1 MTQLN
6 HIATPATTTS
16 LLAQDCLTLQNTAA
30 TIPLLGFGT
39 YKIRGQTCTAA
50 VLAALSAGYSHID
63 SAALYRNEVC
73 VYETIKQSGVPREA
87 IFLTTKVGSPRRM
100 AGQGDVYQDVVET
113 VDRIAGVDGY
123 VDLLLM
129 HVPGLSRDYRQR
141 LWAAMEM
148 VKNKGRAKSIGVSNF
163 RVRHLEEL
171 KEYATEWPPSA
182 NQIELHPW
190 CQQRDVVTYCQDNGI
205 VIEAYSPL
213 ATGTRLNDPEVQR
226 VASKHDKTPA
236 NILIRYSL
244 QKGWIPLPKSAN
256 PGRIQENIMVFDFA
270 LDPDDMMALD
280 ALDEGH
286 AGAIFRMNVD

>member
-6 HIATPATTTS
+6 HRATSATTTT
-16 LLAQDCLTLQNTAA
+16 LGAQDCLTLQNTTA

-39 YKIRGQTCTAA
+39 YKIRGQTCTTA
-50 VLAALSAGYSHID
+50 VLAALLAGYSHID

-73 VYETIKQSGVPREA
+73 VYEAIEQSDVPREA

-113 VDRIAGVDGY
+113 VDRIAGVDG
-123 VDLLLM
+123 
-129 HVPGLSRDYRQR
+129 DYRQR

-148 VKNKGRAKSIGVSNF
+148 VKRKGRAKSIGVSNF

-190 CQQRDVVTYCQDNGI
+190 CQQRDVVTYCQDHGI

-226 VASKHDKTPA
+226 VASKHNKTPA
-236 NILIRYSL
+236 KILIRYSL
-244 QKGWIPLPKSAN
+244 QKGWIPLPKSSN

-270 LDPDDMMALD
+270 LDLDDMMALD
-280 ALDEGH
+280 ALDEGP
-286 AGAIFRMNVD
+286 AGAVFRMNVD

>member
-1 MTQLN
+1 M
-6 HIATPATTTS
+6 ATS
-16 LLAQDCLTLQNTAA
+16 LGAQDCLTLRNTTA

-50 VLAALSAGYSHID
+50 VLAALLAGYSHID

-73 VYETIKQSGVPREA
+73 VYEAIEQSGVPREA

-100 AGQGDVYQDVVET
+100 TGQGDVYQDVVET
-113 VDRIAGVDGY
+113 VDRIAGVDG
-123 VDLLLM
+123 
-129 HVPGLSRDYRQR
+129 DYRRR

-148 VKNKGRAKSIGVSNF
+148 VKSKGRAKSIGVSNF

-182 NQIELHPW
+182 NQIE
-190 CQQRDVVTYCQDNGI
+190 QRDVVTYCQDNGI

-226 VASKHDKTPA
+226 VASKHNKTPA
-236 NILIRYSL
+236 KILIRYSL
-244 QKGWIPLPKSAN
+244 QKGWIPLPKSSN

-270 LDPDDMMALD
+270 LDLDDMMALD
-280 ALDEGH
+280 ALDEGP
-286 AGAIFRMNVD
+286 AGAVFRMNVD

>member
-1 MTQLN
+1 MTQPN
-6 HIATPATTTS
+6 YRATSATTTP
-16 LLAQDCLTLQNTAA
+16 LGAREYLTLQNTTA

-39 YKIRGQTCTAA
+39 YKIRGQTCTTA
-50 VLAALSAGYSHID
+50 VLTALSAGYSHID

-73 VYETIKQSGVPREA
+73 IYEAIEQSGMSREA
-87 IFLTTKVGSPRRM
+87 IFLTTKVGSPRRN
-100 AGQGDVYQDVVET
+100 AGQGDVYQDAIET

-129 HVPGLSRDYRQR
+129 HVPGPSRDHRQR
-141 LWAAMEM
+141 LWAAMER
-148 VKNKGRAKSIGVSNF
+148 VKREGRARSIGVSNF

-171 KEYATEWPPSA
+171 KDYATEWPPSA

-226 VASKHDKTPA
+226 VASKHNKTPA
-236 NILIRYSL
+236 KILIRYSL
-244 QKGWIPLPKSAN
+244 QKGWIPLPKSSK
-256 PGRIQENIMVFDFA
+256 PDRIQENIMVFDFA
-270 LDPDDMMALD
+270 LDQDDMKALD
-280 ALDEGH
+280 GLDEGP

>member
-6 HIATPATTTS
+6 HRATSATTTS
-16 LLAQDCLTLQNTAA
+16 LGAQDCLTLQNTTA

-39 YKIRGQTCTAA
+39 YKIRGQTCTTA
-50 VLAALSAGYSHID
+50 VLAALLAGYSHID

-73 VYETIKQSGVPREA
+73 VYEAIEQSGVPREA

-113 VDRIAGVDGY
+113 VDRIAGVDG
-123 VDLLLM
+123 
-129 HVPGLSRDYRQR
+129 DYRQR

-148 VKNKGRAKSIGVSNF
+148 VKRKGRAKSIGVSNF

-190 CQQRDVVTYCQDNGI
+190 CQQRDVVTYCQDHGI

-226 VASKHDKTPA
+226 VASKHNKTPA
-236 NILIRYSL
+236 KILIRYSL
-244 QKGWIPLPKSAN
+244 QKGWIPLPKSSN

-270 LDPDDMMALD
+270 LDLDDMMALD
-280 ALDEGH
+280 ALDEGP
-286 AGAIFRMNVD
+286 AGAVFRMNVD

>member
-6 HIATPATTTS
+6 HRATSATTTS
-16 LLAQDCLTLQNTAA
+16 LGAQDCLTLQNTTA

-39 YKIRGQTCTAA
+39 YKIRGQTCTTA
-50 VLAALSAGYSHID
+50 VLAALLAGYSHID

-73 VYETIKQSGVPREA
+73 VYEAIEQSGVPREA

-113 VDRIAGVDGY
+113 VDRIAGVDG
-123 VDLLLM
+123 
-129 HVPGLSRDYRQR
+129 DYRQR

-148 VKNKGRAKSIGVSNF
+148 VKRKGRAKSIGVSNF

-190 CQQRDVVTYCQDNGI
+190 CQQRDVVTYCQDHGI

-226 VASKHDKTPA
+226 VASKHNKTPA
-236 NILIRYSL
+236 KILIRYSL
-244 QKGWIPLPKSAN
+244 QRGWIPLPKSSN

-270 LDPDDMMALD
+270 LDLDDMMALD
-280 ALDEGH
+280 ALDEGP
-286 AGAIFRMNVD
+286 AGAVFRMNVD